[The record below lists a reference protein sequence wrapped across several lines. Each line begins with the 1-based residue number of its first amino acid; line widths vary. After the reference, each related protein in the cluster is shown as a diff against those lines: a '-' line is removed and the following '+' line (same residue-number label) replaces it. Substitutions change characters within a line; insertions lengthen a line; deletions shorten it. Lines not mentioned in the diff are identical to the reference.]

1 MEKLREATAYD
12 HARMCDTLK
21 CADCP
26 LDRESNGRDVNCD
39 KFIMEHYK
47 EASEAIVKWCN
58 EHPDMRWI
66 SVEERLP
73 EAAKEVIVAYEDG
86 TVGSD
91 ILLLSDD
98 FCLEE
103 MHGKATHWMP
113 MPGAPGGVEMEEN
126 E

>member
-73 EAAKEVIVAYEDG
+73 ESVTEVIVTYEDG
-86 TVGSD
+86 TVRSD
-91 ILLLSDD
+91 FLLNFGV
-98 FCLEE
+98 FCLEK
-103 MHGKATHWMP
+103 MYGKVTHWMP
-113 MPGAPGGVEMEEN
+113 MPGAPGGVEVDEN